1 LTWFIEV
8 VYTFYTFQEKIMTR
22 TIFALVAALFASS
35 LFAEEEIYLYT
46 SYNNNEGTRVSH
58 MMKCRDSLCE
68 IKNNA
73 AEPAISLSNTQRDQI
88 LEAFQAEVKRFDI
101 KSTPKSSDR
110 LIKIK
115 FRYLTDRKRLEI
127 TQRLPVE
134 QLSDV
139 SPELTAVIET
149 YLLGLDLSSLG
160 SPEPATSNEESVA
173 PVK

>member
-1 LTWFIEV
+1 
-8 VYTFYTFQEKIMTR
+8 MTR
-22 TIFALVAALFASS
+22 TIFALAAALYASS

-46 SYNNNEGTRVSH
+46 SYNINEGTRVSH
-58 MMKCRDSLCE
+58 MMKCRDSLCK
-68 IKNNA
+68 IDNYT
-73 AEPAISLSNTQRDQI
+73 AEPPISLTKSLTKAQRANI

-101 KSTPKSSDR
+101 KSTPKSGDR

-139 SPELTAVIET
+139 SPELTAVFET
-149 YLLGLDLSSLG
+149 YFSGLDLSSLG
-160 SPEPATSNEESVA
+160 SPEPATRDEESAA
-173 PVK
+173 PAKYQ